1 VLLYYGGSTPRKFSM
16 RTTSA
21 TSKFAI
27 LLSVATAAPAATDNT
42 GLLDPVSRTD
52 HTSPLLPTPSA
63 RANSQAVP
71 PPSVRSAIDPSLDER
86 NERAAVRYSP
96 LGKSLDR
103 IENDLASGKTTS
115 VELTHFYLDRVRALN
130 PQLHA
135 VISINPD
142 ALPIART
149 SDQDRRR
156 GRRMGPLAG
165 IPIMVKDTI
174 ETADRMP
181 TTAGSLALKDNM
193 TGRDA
198 PLVAK
203 LKAAGAIMLG
213 KTNLSEWANGRASN
227 SLAGWSGMG
236 GQTRNPYALDRSPCG
251 SSSGSGVAT
260 AAQLSAASVGVEN
273 DGSLTCPASMNG
285 VVGLKPTL
293 GLVSRTHMV
302 PLGLFQDTAGPMTRS
317 VSDAARMLGIMAG
330 SDPLDPVTAP
340 ADANMED
347 YSRALNIDAL
357 RGVRVGVLR
366 FAAGFDAATDQVF
379 DRALTTLR
387 DAGAKL
393 VEINTPL
400 NMDAIDKAEGTIFTD
415 EFKCELGAYL
425 ASVPVSRVPSRTLK
439 DVITFDE
446 QHPIQEMSL
455 FGQNKFEALNE
466 ALGDADPRLVQA
478 KIDARRLAGP
488 EGIDRLLTVYHV
500 AVLVAPTV
508 GPAWLIDPIQKD
520 HPVGKNPGKLAAVA
534 GYPHLTVPMGEVR
547 TLPVGLSFIGTAWS
561 DARILAYGF
570 AFEQA
575 AHASVALTSPYPSV
589 ARKYL

>member
-1 VLLYYGGSTPRKFSM
+1 M

-21 TSKFAI
+21 TTKFAI
-27 LLSVATAAPAATDNT
+27 VMSVATAAPAAT
-42 GLLDPVSRTD
+42 GKMILSDPISGTD
-52 HTSPLLPTPSA
+52 HSFPSPPILSPKDKA
-63 RANSQAVP
+63 QAVP
-71 PPSVRSAIDPSLDER
+71 LPFTGSAIDPDLDKR
-86 NERAAVRYSP
+86 NRRSAGNYSP

-103 IENDLASGKTTS
+103 IENDLVSGKTTS
-115 VELTHFYLDRVRALN
+115 VELTQFYLDRTGMLN
-130 PQLHA
+130 LQLHA

-142 ALPIART
+142 ALMIART
-149 SDQDRRR
+149 SDMDRRL
-156 GRRMGPLAG
+156 GRAMGPLAG

-193 TGRDA
+193 NGRDA

-203 LKAAGAIMLG
+203 LKAAGAIILG
-213 KTNLSEWANGRASN
+213 KTNLSEWANGRASD
-227 SLAGWSGMG
+227 SLAGWSEMG
-236 GQTRNPYALDRSPCG
+236 GQTRNPYALDRSSCG
-251 SSSGSGVAT
+251 SSSGSG
-260 AAQLSAASVGVEN
+260 AAAAAELSAASVGVEN
-273 DGSLTCPASMNG
+273 DGSLTCPASVNG

-293 GLVSRTHMV
+293 GLVSRSHMV

-330 SDPLDPVTAP
+330 SDPSDPVTAP
-340 ADANMED
+340 ADANKED
-347 YSRALNIDAL
+347 YSRALNSDAL

-387 DAGAKL
+387 NAGAEL
-393 VEINTPL
+393 VEINTPPD
-400 NMDAIDKAEGTIFTD
+400 MDAIDKAEGTIFTD
-415 EFKCELGAYL
+415 EFKPELAAYL
-425 ASVPVSRVPSRTLK
+425 SSVPASRVPSRNLK
-439 DVITFDE
+439 DIIAFDE
-446 QHPIQEMSL
+446 QHPIEEMSL
-455 FGQNKFEALNE
+455 FGQNKFEALDK

-488 EGIDRLLTVYHV
+488 EGIDRLLTVNHV

-508 GPAWLIDPIQKD
+508 GPAWLIDPFQKD

-534 GYPHLTVPMGEVR
+534 GYPHLTVPMGQVR

-575 AHASVALTSPYPSV
+575 AYASVAPMSPFPSV
-589 ARKYL
+589 PRK